1 MFQHLLDDVK
11 DRVGHAARLASVAA
25 VMVIALFVAVSFLCA
40 AAFIC
45 VFQRYGLITAC
56 LAGAAVFFLLGI
68 ICAVVYFVQ
77 KRHAKARSKAAP
89 AWSQAGSDPVASAR
103 AWTATPSA
111 CCERAQSSGLWSRV
125 RCSNRPPSASTPSVI
140 RPKIR

>member
-25 VMVIALFVAVSFLCA
+25 VMVVALFVAVSFLCA

-77 KRHAKARSKAAP
+77 KRHAKARSKATRSVP
-89 AWSQAGSDPVASAR
+89 HSLLTDPVLLATGLQVAR
-103 AWTATPSA
+103 AVGLKRLLPILAIGGLALGFLAGRRNTDD
-111 CCERAQSSGLWSRV
+111 EQS
-125 RCSNRPPSASTPSVI
+125 
-140 RPKIR
+140 